1 MIKVLIV
8 DDHEMVRLGIS
19 SFLGVQDDLEVIGEA
34 EDGQEGY
41 DKAMALR
48 PDVVLMDLIMPKMN
62 GVDATKKILKDW
74 PGARVII
81 LTSFI
86 DDELVYPAIEAGAA
100 SYILKTSTADEIADA
115 IRQTAQDQKVLD
127 PEVSDKIKNR
137 SKTASDIALYD
148 ELTSR
153 EREVLRLIAQGKSNQ
168 EIADELF
175 ITLKTVKTHVSNIL
189 AKLEVDDRTKAAIY
203 AFKHGIVKPAGK
215 DDDDGHTAAV

>member
-19 SFLGVQDDLEVIGEA
+19 SYLGVQDDIEVIGEA
-34 EDGQEGY
+34 DDGQQGY
-41 DKAMALR
+41 DKALALH
-48 PDVVLMDLIMPKMN
+48 PDVVLMDLVMPVMN
-62 GVDATKKILKDW
+62 GVDATKKILRDW
-74 PGARVII
+74 PAAKVII

-100 SYILKTSTADEIADA
+100 SYILKTSTAEEIADA
-115 IRQTAQDQKVLD
+115 IRQTARGQAVMEQ
-127 PEVSDKIKNR
+127 EVSDKLKNR
-137 SKTASDIALYD
+137 DKNESDIALYD
-148 ELTSR
+148 DLTSR
-153 EREVLRLIAQGKSNQ
+153 EREVLKLIAQGKSNQ

-203 AFKHGIVKPAGK
+203 AFKHGIVKPSGG
-215 DDDDGHTAAV
+215 DDLDGHTAAL